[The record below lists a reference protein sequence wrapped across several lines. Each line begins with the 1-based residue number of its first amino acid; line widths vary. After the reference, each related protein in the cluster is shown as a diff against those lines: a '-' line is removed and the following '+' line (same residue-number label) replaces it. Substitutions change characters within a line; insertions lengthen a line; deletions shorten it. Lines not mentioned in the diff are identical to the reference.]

1 MHDLMHD
8 LAKQVAGDDCCYLD
22 DNSKGCL
29 GRPVHL
35 WVKLGALYL
44 LKSLDASRLRTL
56 IVFSSRHVE
65 DYLLDGEKQSII
77 STFKYLRVLKLCNIG
92 YVGLCVSIEN
102 LKHLRF
108 LDIYGKISFEES
120 LHKSIG
126 NFVCLQTIKVR
137 LYGDV
142 VFSTKVVSKLI
153 NLRHLYFRLLQ
164 IRDKTPV
171 GFGKLSIQQHG
182 GVIFSKWLSPLTNII
197 EISLTFCEG
206 VQFLPPLERLPFLK
220 SLRLMDMIALEYI
233 YYEELILHEPFFP
246 SLKRLDIRYCNKLVG
261 WKSMRDDFNDIN
273 TSSHHLL
280 LTPFRCLSFLEINQ
294 CPMLTHMPTCPTIK
308 KLALE
313 VLPVEKLLYHVY
325 ASQYSI
331 SCNPLSMLQ
340 SLQIQETIMDVK
352 NVPQYWWQNL
362 TSLENLEFRCLSSE
376 HFQAI
381 EIWFKGDINYLPSLQ
396 KITFERCLSLKALP
410 DWICNISSLQHIKVE
425 GCHELA
431 LLPEGMP
438 RLTNLHSLKIIG
450 NVDSLLIEE
459 CQKETSATWSKI
471 AHIPN
476 IIIIPILQRY
486 PISS

>member
-1 MHDLMHD
+1 MAVQIPYGVATSLINR
-8 LAKQVAGDDCCYLD
+8 LASAALREY
-22 DNSKGCL
+22 
-29 GRPVHL
+29 GRINGVMDEL
-35 WVKLGALYL
+35 ER
-44 LKSLDASRLRTL
+44 LKNTIEFIRVVLLDAEEKQEQNHAVQNWIKRLKDIL
-56 IVFSSRHVE
+56 IPA
-65 DYLLDGEKQSII
+65 DDLLDE
-77 STFKYLRVLKLCNIG
+77 
-92 YVGLCVSIEN
+92 
-102 LKHLRF
+102 
-108 LDIYGKISFEES
+108 
-120 LHKSIG
+120 
-126 NFVCLQTIKVR
+126 FVIQDMIQKRDEPHQNKV
-137 LYGDV
+137 
-142 VFSTKVVSKLI
+142 TK
-153 NLRHLYFRLLQ
+153 

-206 VQFLPPLERLPFLK
+206 VQFLPPMERLPFLK

-476 IIIIPILQRY
+476 IIIIPILQRVDENV
-486 PISS
+486 SSCVIV